1 MAPLP
6 TDDATLRTLE
16 FDRVVAAVC
25 SFALTPLGG
34 TGAGRLRPM
43 TDRVA
48 VAEGLRATT
57 ETVEYLNANHSLPLE
72 APDDLEASI
81 AALAIDGRPL
91 DAPQL
96 MGFATFL
103 LSVGATAKAI
113 RSATAPPDRAD
124 GWPLLSVTAEG
135 LGEFDREAANIRSR
149 ITPEGEVADDATP
162 RLAAI
167 RQQLQ
172 RLRQR
177 LRGTLES
184 YLRGR
189 ETARY
194 LQEHVVTERA
204 GRFVLVVRAEHR
216 SAIPGIVHGSSG
228 SGASLF
234 LEPLSTVE
242 INNEIVALEE
252 EERQEVFRILLE
264 LSNALRARALELRRT
279 LESVADLDLMQARAR
294 FSKLV
299 DGVEP
304 TLSSDLRIELP
315 AARHPLLMR
324 EVVERGVADTEAGI
338 PSDAPRGD
346 LAPREE
352 TGPVPVDI
360 AVTPPTGALVVTGPN
375 TGGKT
380 VALKTAGLLALM
392 AQAGLHIPAGRGASL
407 PVFLSVFADIG
418 DEQSIA
424 NSLSTFSGHI
434 AHIVAMDAQLHAPAL
449 VLLDEVGAGTDPV
462 EGGALGAAIVDHFR
476 QRGALVLATTHD
488 DMLKSYAA
496 TTDGVVGAGFGFDPE
511 TYAPTYRLTYGS
523 PGRSLALE
531 IAGRLGVA
539 SSIIEDAH
547 ARRSAREAQL
557 ADHLAQVERDLA
569 RASRERDTLATERRA
584 VEQQR
589 EALAAAER
597 ALNEREAAAKERLRS
612 GVDAELRKARR
623 AIDTLVGDL
632 RTRTAALKKRTG
644 QPDKSAPPLSTGH
657 TGVLKKH
664 AVVTLKAIAAEARA
678 SEAASSGGWEARERG
693 GVTAGAITAGAP
705 VEDDGGRP
713 ERPAKV
719 PPAVGSRVH
728 VASLRLDGILAVIDG
743 DDAEVEAL
751 GKRIH
756 VRVGDLRPLDLPV
769 ASADGRAVTRAAV
782 TRAAARGG
790 VTVNVAEESAPPL
803 ELNVIG
809 CRVDE
814 ALARVEKYVDR
825 AILHERRELRVIHGH
840 GTGQLRRAIASFL
853 GDHPLVEKHAPAAPE
868 HGGGGVTVIALK
880 D

>member
-1 MAPLP
+1 MPSLP

-16 FDRVVAAVC
+16 FDRVVAAVR
-25 SFALTPLGG
+25 SFALTPIGR
-34 TGAGRLRPM
+34 TAVGRLAPK
-43 TDRVA
+43 TDLAA
-48 VAEGLRATT
+48 VAETLRATT
-57 ETVEYLNANHSLPLE
+57 EIATYLDVSHPLPLE
-72 APDDLEASI
+72 APDDLEATISV
-81 AALAIDGRPL
+81 LAIDGRPL
-91 DAPQL
+91 DAVQL
-96 MGFATFL
+96 LGLARFL
-103 LSVGATAKAI
+103 RSVTATAKAI
-113 RSATAPPDRAD
+113 RTAAGAAD
-124 GWPLLSVTAEG
+124 GPGRWPVLQAAADG
-135 LGEFDREAANIRSR
+135 LAEFDRETANIQRR

-189 ETARY
+189 ETAKY
-194 LQEHVVTERA
+194 LQEQVVTERA
-204 GRFVLVVRAEHR
+204 GRFVLLVRAEHR

-252 EERQEVFRILLE
+252 EERQEVHRILLD
-264 LSNALRARALELRRT
+264 LSNAFRTRPLELRRT
-279 LESVADLDLMQARAR
+279 LQSVAELDLMQARAR
-294 FSKLV
+294 FSRLI

-304 TLSSDLRIELP
+304 KLSADLRIELP
-315 AARHPLLMR
+315 AARHPLLMPA
-324 EVVERGVADTEAGI
+324 VVDRAGTAAPAAASSVDAAEAD
-338 PSDAPRGD
+338 SS
-346 LAPREE
+346 REE
-352 TGPVPVDI
+352 LAGSHEEPGRSDEEPSASREGPAAPGGPVPVDI
-360 AVTPPTGALVVTGPN
+360 LLTPPTGALMVTGPN

-392 AQAGLHIPAGRGASL
+392 AQAGLHVPAARGASL
-407 PVFLSVFADIG
+407 PVFRSLFADIG

-424 NSLSTFSGHI
+424 NSLSTFSGHV
-434 AHIVAMDAQLHAPAL
+434 AHIVAMDARLRTPAL
-449 VLLDEVGAGTDPV
+449 VLLDEVGAGTDPL

-496 TTDGVVGAGFGFDPE
+496 TTEGVVGAGFGFDPE

-531 IAGRLGVA
+531 IATRLGVTR
-539 SSIIEDAH
+539 SIIEDAR

-569 RASRERDTLATERRA
+569 QVSKERD
-584 VEQQR
+584 
-589 EALAAAER
+589 ALAAER
-597 ALNEREAAAKERLRS
+597 RVLEHEREQLAASALALKEREATARERLRS

-623 AIDTLVGDL
+623 DIDAIVGDL
-632 RTRTAALKKRTG
+632 RKRSEALEKRVARK
-644 QPDKSAPPLSTGH
+644 DRSAPPVSTGH
-657 TGVLKKH
+657 TGALKKH
-664 AVVTLKAIAAEARA
+664 AVDALDTIA
-678 SEAASSGGWEARERG
+678 G
-693 GVTAGAITAGAP
+693 
-705 VEDDGGRP
+705 
-713 ERPAKV
+713 
-719 PPAVGSRVH
+719 GSRVATSEPPPNAAPPVPGTRVQ
-728 VASLRLDGILAVIDG
+728 VAGLGLDGILATING
-743 DDAEVEAL
+743 NDAEVEAL

-756 VRVGDLRPLDLPV
+756 VRVRDLRPVGP
-769 ASADGRAVTRAAV
+769 
-782 TRAAARGG
+782 AAADSAARGAGSRSVSRGG

-803 ELNVIG
+803 ELNLIG
-809 CRVDE
+809 FRVDE

-825 AILHERRELRVIHGH
+825 AMLHERRELRIVHGH
-840 GTGQLRRAIASFL
+840 GTGQLRRAIAEFL
-853 GDHPLVEKHAPAAPE
+853 TDHPLVEKYSAAAPE
-868 HGGGGVTVIALK
+868 HGGSGVTVIALK